1 MSPQKRIYIVKSKM
15 KRHKYFTSSAV
26 GRSLG
31 SNASILSNKQ
41 SASGSAFGNFW
52 EKGMGF
58 FFLMLLKYLRAF
70 SLRTC
75 PYNTNGS
82 AKIIIAWMRTSNRK
96 MVHNNILKSM

>member
-1 MSPQKRIYIVKSKM
+1 MN
-15 KRHKYFTSSAV
+15 RHKYFTSSAV

-31 SNASILSNKQ
+31 SNASILSNKR

-82 AKIIIAWMRTSNRK
+82 AKPIVAWMRTSNRTI
-96 MVHNNILKSM
+96 MHNNILKSM

>member
-1 MSPQKRIYIVKSKM
+1 MSPQKRIHIVKSKM
-15 KRHKYFTSSAV
+15 KRQKYFTSSAV

-31 SNASILSNKQ
+31 SNASILSNKR

-52 EKGMGF
+52 EKGIGF

-75 PYNTNGS
+75 PYDTISS
-82 AKIIIAWMRTSNRK
+82 AKIISAWMRTSNK
-96 MVHNNILKSM
+96 TMVHNNILKSM